1 MQQQGSEGLFA
12 VLKRLQG
19 LFLPLSH
26 WETIVL
32 PSRVTAYRKEYL
44 DQLCAS
50 GEVLWIG
57 RKEAEDK
64 EGKVA
69 FFLADAKPLYAAVL
83 EQANARPTKHPE
95 LLSRIQAGG
104 ASFLTRLSR
113 EEGKPPSELLGEL
126 LELAWE
132 GRVSND
138 QFAPLRLKIGSK
150 SASWEKT
157 GSGQGRWYAT
167 SSLTEDAEGP
177 AASSGSLERQSA
189 SGAESPVLAWTHQ
202 LLNAYGLINK
212 DLVAK
217 TAPYSWDQFYPAL
230 KKLEEWGV
238 LARGT
243 FVKGDPHLQ
252 FTTRELSEAVRQPLP
267 QVGEPQTTILSSAD
281 PANPFGILIDWPKS
295 SRGASYS
302 RKAGNFLAL
311 RGERWLYWI
320 ENNGKRIYPVEEDGS
335 CAAEGEDSDPQG
347 EAVELLQACHAI
359 IRSRKL
365 VKVKLEM
372 WNGQP
377 ISDTAIGRELV
388 SLGAERDMRALVVWS
403 R

>member
-1 MQQQGSEGLFA
+1 
-12 VLKRLQG
+12 
-19 LFLPLSH
+19 
-26 WETIVL
+26 
-32 PSRVTAYRKEYL
+32 
-44 DQLCAS
+44 
-50 GEVLWIG
+50 
-57 RKEAEDK
+57 
-64 EGKVA
+64 
-69 FFLADAKPLYAAVL
+69 
-83 EQANARPTKHPE
+83 
-95 LLSRIQAGG
+95 
-104 ASFLTRLSR
+104 
-113 EEGKPPSELLGEL
+113 
-126 LELAWE
+126 
-132 GRVSND
+132 
-138 QFAPLRLKIGSK
+138 
-150 SASWEKT
+150 
-157 GSGQGRWYAT
+157 
-167 SSLTEDAEGP
+167 
-177 AASSGSLERQSA
+177 
-189 SGAESPVLAWTHQ
+189 VLAWTHQ

-295 SRGASYS
+295 ARGASYS

-320 ENNGKRIYPVEEDGS
+320 ENNGKRIYPVEENGS

-365 VKVKLEM
+365 VKVKLEL